1 MSTSDAAVT
10 PPRPRRPE
18 PPADGGAVGQRVSIP
33 LALLVAGAFFM
44 ENLDGTIIATAAP
57 KMAGAFSV
65 APADIGI
72 TMTAYLVTVAALIPV
87 SGWAA
92 ERWGARRTFTLAL
105 VGFTAASAWCAAST
119 SLPELTGVRILQGA
133 AGAMMV
139 PVGRLVVLRL
149 TGKSDLIRVIAYL
162 TWPGLVASVAAP
174 VLGGV
179 FATYLSWRWIFL
191 VNLPLGVIAV
201 AVALRIVPRVPGR
214 RGAGLDRTGFVLVG
228 TALAAV
234 MYAASLLGEDRTP
247 WPLCGGCAVMGAA
260 LAAWGLR
267 HLIRTPR
274 PLVDLTAFRVRTFR
288 VAHAGGSLYRGAVFA
303 VPFLLPLM
311 FQDAFGW
318 TPLRAGSMVVFVFV
332 GNLAIKPAT
341 GPLLRRLGFRA
352 VLVAS
357 ATALAVATALIGLLT
372 AHTAPVLIALLLVAG
387 GAFRSIGFTGYN
399 TIAFA
404 DIAPE
409 SMTHANTLSSTVQQ
423 LAQGL
428 GVAVGGLLLR
438 AGEAVSGPSSL
449 AAYRLAFAMLAVFA
463 LLAAAE
469 AAALPR
475 DAGAHLGAASAA
487 GPVRARRS

>member
-1 MSTSDAAVT
+1 MSTWDGAGT
-10 PPRPRRPE
+10 PRPRRHWRPAGGA
-18 PPADGGAVGQRVSIP
+18 ADGDRVSIP

-87 SGWAA
+87 SGWVS

-201 AVALRIVPRVPGR
+201 VVALHIVPRVPGR
-214 RGAGLDRTGFVLVG
+214 RGAGLDRTGFVLIG

-247 WPLCGGCAVMGAA
+247 WPLCGGCAAIGAA
-260 LAAWGLR
+260 LTVWGIR

-288 VAHAGGSLYRGAVFA
+288 VAHAGGSLYRAAVFA

-352 VLVAS
+352 VLVGS
-357 ATALAVATALIGLLT
+357 STALAVATALIGLLT

-409 SMTHANTLSSTVQQ
+409 AMPHANTLSSTVQQ

-438 AGEAVSGPSSL
+438 AGEAVSTPSSPT
-449 AAYRLAFAMLAVFA
+449 AYRLAFAMLALFA
-463 LLAAAE
+463 LLAAVE

-487 GPVRARRS
+487 GPVRVRRS

>member
-1 MSTSDAAVT
+1 M
-10 PPRPRRPE
+10 
-18 PPADGGAVGQRVSIP
+18 P

-57 KMAGAFSV
+57 RMAAAFGV
-65 APADIGI
+65 APAAIGI

-87 SGWAA
+87 SGWVS

-105 VGFTAASAWCAAST
+105 VGFTAASGWCAAST
-119 SLPELTGVRILQGA
+119 SLPELTAVRVLQGA
-133 AGAMMV
+133 AGALMV
-139 PVGRLVVLRL
+139 PVGRLVVLRV

-174 VLGGV
+174 VLGGL

-191 VNLPLGVIAV
+191 VNLPLGVVAV
-201 AVALRIVPRVPGR
+201 IVALRIVPQVRGR
-214 RGAGLDRTGFVLVG
+214 AAGSLDRTGFALIG

-234 MYAASLLGEDRTP
+234 MYAAALLGEDHTP
-247 WPLCGGCAVMGAA
+247 WLLCGGCAAVGAVLTA
-260 LAAWGLR
+260 VGVR
-267 HLIRTPR
+267 HLMRTPH

-288 VAHAGGSLYRGAVFA
+288 VSHAGGSLYRAAVFA

-318 TPLRAGSMVVFVFV
+318 TPLRAGSMVVFVFI

-341 GPLLRRLGFRA
+341 GPLLRRLGFRT
-352 VLVAS
+352 VLVGS
-357 ATALAVATALIGLLT
+357 AAALAVATALIGLLT
-372 AHTAPVLIALLLVAG
+372 AHTAPVLTALLLVAG

-409 SMTHANTLSSTVQQ
+409 AMTHANTLSSTVQQ

-428 GVAVGGLLLR
+428 GVAAGGLALR

-449 AAYRLAFAMLAVFA
+449 SAYRIAFAALA
-463 LLAAAE
+463 LLAVIAAVE
-469 AAALPR
+469 AATLPR
-475 DAGAHLGAASAA
+475 DAGVQLGAGGAA
-487 GPVRARRS
+487 RPARIRRS